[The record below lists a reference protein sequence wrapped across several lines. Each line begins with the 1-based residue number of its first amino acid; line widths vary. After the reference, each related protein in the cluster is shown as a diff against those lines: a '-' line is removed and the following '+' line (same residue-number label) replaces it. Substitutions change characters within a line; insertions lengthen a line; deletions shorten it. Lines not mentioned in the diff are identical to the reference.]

1 MAKISEAKKRADAKY
16 RKEKT
21 HLIQLQYPVER
32 YNEIKDFCDKK
43 EVSVATWCKSVID
56 KAMKED
62 LEA

>member
-43 EVSVATWCKSVID
+43 EVSVATWCKLVID

-62 LEA
+62 LEV